1 MRQMMYKIYVPEDL
15 TYFYAD
21 EFGERYESPSGDVVE
36 APYTEAEALSA
47 VRALRNQRLYD
58 CDWTQLPDA
67 PLSDAQKEQW
77 RTYRQALRDMMDD
90 FAWGLTTWPEP

>member
-1 MRQMMYKIYVPEDL
+1 MYKIYEPEAL

-21 EFGERYESPSGDVVE
+21 EFGTRYDAPSGDVVE
-36 APYTEAEALSA
+36 QPFSEAEALRQ
-47 VRALRNQRLYD
+47 VRALRNQRLFD

-67 PLSDAQKEQW
+67 PLSDAQRARW

>member
-1 MRQMMYKIYVPEDL
+1 MYKIYVPEDL
-15 TYFYAD
+15 TFFYAD
-21 EFGERYESPSGDVVE
+21 EFGERYDMPAGDVVE

-47 VRALRNQRLYD
+47 VRALRNARLFD

-67 PLSDAQKEQW
+67 PLSDAQRERW

-90 FAWGLTTWPEP
+90 FAWGLTTWPKP